1 MRLMKQ
7 IFIISITMF
16 LIITYSSQIN
26 GSNMTNQEIVKK
38 FLNGFNDPAKIE
50 ESLDLLADDYKF
62 KNPMVE
68 LNSKAEFIK
77 LAQEIGAVITGI
89 DIINMVENGDW
100 VATFYEFKSTVSG
113 LESNTASEW
122 FRLENGIIKESQ
134 LIYDT
139 FEWRKFYE
147 QMKNR

>member
-1 MRLMKQ
+1 
-7 IFIISITMF
+7 MF